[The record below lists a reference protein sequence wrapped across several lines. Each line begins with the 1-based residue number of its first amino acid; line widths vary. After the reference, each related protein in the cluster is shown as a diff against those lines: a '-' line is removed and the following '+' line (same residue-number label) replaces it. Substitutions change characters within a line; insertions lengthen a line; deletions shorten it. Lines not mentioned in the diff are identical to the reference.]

1 MTQPHR
7 HAHRVLISL
16 LASGGLVVGGALS
29 AAPGGSGTGDL
40 SSTYDARTRQRAE
53 VVAEGAP
60 HTHPGQGGTAVVDAA
75 SGGALD
81 DALDDGHGHVH
92 DDPTTKNAISRSG
105 EASQAPDR
113 TTPAQREASRATV
126 AAQRTLR
133 EPRLTGVPLRSK
145 RRLVPESGYAMAG
158 GCYSLGGQPL
168 TFQATGLGSYLLYAP
183 DRTFLAGDGSGG
195 AVWAAAPSPDSDWTV
210 SKAGRGRFTFTL
222 ADGRALRRTTTRS
235 GPGFATGAAESFA
248 LRRTTGC
255 TAFPEVETNVGGRP
269 FGGVTAFQEVRGY
282 VDPHVHGQTHEFLG
296 GRVICS
302 PPFHEYGAAAALVDC
317 PDHQLADGR
326 GAVLEDALADRTPGS
341 GHDPVGWPTFSYWPN
356 PHSLTHQQVYYKWL
370 ERSWRAGLRI
380 HTSLLTENHILCTVY
395 PLKKNSCDDRDAVRL
410 QAKDMRAMQDYIDA
424 QYGGPG
430 RGWYRIVTDPFEA
443 RRVINQGKLAVV
455 MGMETSVPLGCNV
468 QLGRPTCT
476 EEQMLAELAEMKKL
490 GVSQMELTNKFDNAF
505 TGVAGDAGT
514 IGPLTN
520 SANFLSTG
528 SFLRMQTCPSSH
540 APGTEDRLQSP
551 NLGDLGGPG
560 GGQQTPPLETAQQD
574 AIFGA
579 IWKLFGD
586 VGVQPAPIYPA
597 GPHCNQL
604 GLSPLGKRLISA
616 MIDSRILFDPDHMSV
631 AGRNAALDY
640 LEQQQAAGRPVG
652 VVSSHSWS
660 TPDAYPRIYRLGGFV
675 APYAGDSTGFVEK
688 WRQHLGWTDRRF
700 YFGFGFGS
708 DMNGFGA
715 QGDPRGADAP
725 TPVTYPF
732 TGLNGVTIS
741 QQRSGERVFDINTDG
756 VAHYGMYAD
765 WVEDVEHVAGADGA
779 ALATDLGRGAEA
791 YLQTWERS
799 WGIAP
804 DSCRNPA
811 LRRSVRAFT
820 RAADTG
826 LRARALM
833 RRVGQPWQRL
843 GREFTYCARTPGKQ
857 RVLMTVELSRAG
869 KVVGVRRG

>member
-1 MTQPHR
+1 MTSTRRPAQR
-7 HAHRVLISL
+7 ILISL
-16 LASGGLVVGGALS
+16 LTAGGLVTGAVLS
-29 AAPGGSGTGDL
+29 AGPGGPAS
-40 SSTYDARTRQRAE
+40 AE
-53 VVAEGAP
+53 SRP
-60 HTHPGQGGTAVVDAA
+60 HTHRGTAT
-75 SGGALD
+75 GATGIEAITDLS
-81 DALDDGHGHVH
+81 LQDGQGHVH
-92 DDPTTKNAISRSG
+92 NDPATKNAISRSG
-105 EASQAPDR
+105 EAATAPDSTSPR
-113 TTPAQREASRATV
+113 QRAASRARV
-126 AAQRTLR
+126 AAQRTQR
-133 EPRLTGVPLRSK
+133 EPRLTGVALRSK
-145 RRLVPESGYAMAG
+145 RRLVPESVYAMAG
-158 GCYSLGGQPL
+158 GCYRLGGRPI
-168 TFQATGLGSYLLYAP
+168 TFQATGLGSYLLYAA
-183 DRTFLAGDGSGG
+183 DRTFLAASGTD
-195 AVWAAAPSPDSDWTV
+195 ATTWAADPSPSSDWTLR
-210 SKAGRGRFTFTL
+210 KAGHGRFTFTL
-222 ADGRALRRTTTRS
+222 ADGRALRRTSS
-235 GPGFATGAAESFA
+235 GFSTGRAEPLA
-248 LRRTTGC
+248 LRRTTRC

-302 PPFHEYGAAAALVDC
+302 PPFHKYGAAAALVDC
-317 PDHQLADGR
+317 PDHQVADGR
-326 GAVLEDALADRTPGS
+326 GALLEDALSGHTPGT

-430 RGWYRIVTDPFEA
+430 RGWYRIVTNPFEA
-443 RRVINQGKLAVV
+443 RKVINQGKLAVV

-468 QLGRPTCT
+468 QLGRATCT
-476 EEQMLAELAEMKKL
+476 EAQMLAELAEMKKL

-505 TGVAGDAGT
+505 TGVAGDSGT
-514 IGPLTN
+514 NGPLTN

-528 SFLRMQTCPSSH
+528 SFLRMQTCPSAY

-551 NLGDLGGPG
+551 NLGDLP
-560 GGQQTPPLETAQQD
+560 GGQQSAPDQD

-586 VGVQPAPIYPA
+586 VGVQPVPLYPA

-604 GLSPLGKRLISA
+604 GLSPLGQRLLSA

-640 LEQQQAAGRPVG
+640 MEQQQAAGRPVG

-675 APYAGDSTGFVEK
+675 APYAGDSTGFVDK
-688 WRQHLGWTDRRF
+688 WRQHLGWTDGRY

-715 QGDPRGADAP
+715 QGDPRGAGAAD
-725 TPVTYPF
+725 PVTYPF
-732 TGLNGVTIS
+732 TGLGGVTIS

-756 VAHYGMYAD
+756 VAHYGLYAD

-779 ALATDLGRGAEA
+779 ALAADLSRGAEA

-799 WGIAP
+799 WGLAP
-804 DSCRNPA
+804 DSCRNPG
-811 LRRSVRAFT
+811 LRTSVKAFT

-826 LRARALM
+826 IGTRALM
-833 RRVGQPWQRL
+833 RRLGQPWQRL
-843 GREFTYCARTPGKQ
+843 GREFTYCARKPGRL
-857 RVLMTVELSRAG
+857 RVLMTVELSRGG
-869 KVVGVRRG
+869 KVTGVRRS

>member
-1 MTQPHR
+1 
-7 HAHRVLISL
+7 
-16 LASGGLVVGGALS
+16 
-29 AAPGGSGTGDL
+29 
-40 SSTYDARTRQRAE
+40 
-53 VVAEGAP
+53 
-60 HTHPGQGGTAVVDAA
+60 
-75 SGGALD
+75 
-81 DALDDGHGHVH
+81 
-92 DDPTTKNAISRSG
+92 
-105 EASQAPDR
+105 
-113 TTPAQREASRATV
+113 
-126 AAQRTLR
+126 
-133 EPRLTGVPLRSK
+133 
-145 RRLVPESGYAMAG
+145 MAG
-158 GCYSLGGQPL
+158 GCYRLAGQPL
-168 TFQATGLGSYLLYAP
+168 TFQATGLGTYLLYAA
-183 DRTFLAGDGSGG
+183 DATFLAASGADG
-195 AVWAAAPSPDSDWTV
+195 AAFVATPSPLADWTARE
-210 SKAGRGRFTFTL
+210 AGAGRFTFTL
-222 ADGRALRRTTTRS
+222 AVGRSLRGSS
-235 GPGFATGAAESFA
+235 GSFGTGAADAFA
-248 LRRTTGC
+248 LRRAEGC
-255 TAFPEVETNVGGRP
+255 TAFPEVETNVSGRP
-269 FGGVTAFQEVRGY
+269 FGGVTSFQEVRGY

-302 PPFHEYGAAAALVDC
+302 PPFHPYGAAATLVDC

-326 GAVLEDALADRTPGS
+326 GAALEDVLADRAPGT

-410 QAKDMRAMQDYIDA
+410 QARDMRAMQDYIDA

-430 RGWYRIVTDPFEA
+430 RGWYRIVTDPFQA
-443 RRVINQGKLAVV
+443 RTVINQGKLAVV

-468 QLGRPTCT
+468 QLGRATCT
-476 EEQMLAELAEMKKL
+476 EEQMLAELAEMKRL

-505 TGVAGDAGT
+505 TGVAGDGGT
-514 IGPLTN
+514 TGTLTN

-528 SFLRMQTCPSSH
+528 SFLRMQTCPS
-540 APGTEDRLQSP
+540 AYPPGTEDRLQSP
-551 NLGDLGGPG
+551 NLGDLGGA
-560 GGQQTPPLETAQQD
+560 GGQQTPEQD

-586 VGVQPAPIYPA
+586 VGVQPAPLYPA

-604 GLSPLGKRLISA
+604 GLSPLGQRLLSA
-616 MIDSRILFDPDHMSV
+616 MIDSRIMFDPDHMSV

-640 LEQQQAAGRPVG
+640 LEQQQAAGRSPG

-675 APYAGDSTGFVEK
+675 APYAGDSTGFVDK
-688 WRQHLGWTDRRF
+688 WRQHLGWTDGRY

-715 QGDPRGADAP
+715 QGDPRGAAAAD
-725 TPVTYPF
+725 PVTYPF
-732 TGLNGVTIS
+732 TGLDGVTIS
-741 QQRSGERVFDINTDG
+741 RQRSGERVFDINTDG

-779 ALATDLGRGAEA
+779 ALGADLARGAEA

-799 WGIAP
+799 FGLAP
-804 DSCRNPA
+804 DSCRNPG

-843 GREFTYCARTPGKQ
+843 GRTFTYCAKKPGRK

-869 KVVGVRRG
+869 VVTRVRRG

>member
-1 MTQPHR
+1 MTTTPHPAR
-7 HAHRVLISL
+7 RVLISL
-16 LASGGLVVGGALS
+16 LAAAGLVGAGALTVAHDPTPS
-29 AAPGGSGTGDL
+29 ANL
-40 SSTYDARTRQRAE
+40 SSTYDSQARQRAE
-53 VVAEGAP
+53 VVAERRP
-60 HTHPGQGGTAVVDAA
+60 HSHPGVGGITA
-75 SGGALD
+75 
-81 DALDDGHGHVH
+81 ALDDGHGHVH
-92 DDPTTKNAISRSG
+92 DPATKNAISRSG
-105 EASQAPDR
+105 EAATAPDP
-113 TTPAQREASRATV
+113 TTPRQRAASRAR
-126 AAQRTLR
+126 AEAQRTLA
-133 EPRLTGVPLRSK
+133 EPRLTEVPLRSK
-145 RRLVPESGYAMAG
+145 RRVVPESRYAMAG
-158 GCYSLGGQPL
+158 GCYTLGGRPL
-168 TFQATGLGSYLLYAP
+168 TFQATGLGTYLLYAA
-183 DRTFLAGDGSGG
+183 DRTFLAASSGDTTT
-195 AVWAAAPSPDSDWTV
+195 WAAAPSPDADWTV
-210 SKAGRGRFTFTL
+210 RGAGRGRFTFTL
-222 ADGRALRRTTTRS
+222 ADGRALRRTAS
-235 GPGFATGAAESFA
+235 GVGMGTAEPFA
-248 LRRTTGC
+248 LRRTEGC
-255 TAFPEVETNVGGRP
+255 AAFPEVETNVDGRP
-269 FGGVTAFQEVRGY
+269 FGGATSFQEVRGY

-302 PPFHEYGAAAALVDC
+302 PPFHKYGAAAALVDC

-326 GAVLEDALADRTPGS
+326 GALLEDVLAGHAPGT

-430 RGWYRIVTDPFEA
+430 RGWYRIVTDPFQA
-443 RRVINQGKLAVV
+443 RKVINQGKLAVV

-476 EEQMLAELAEMKKL
+476 EEQMLTELTEMKQL

-528 SFLRMQTCPSSH
+528 SFLRMQQCPASNP
-540 APGTEDRLQSP
+540 PGTEDRLQSP
-551 NLGDLGGPG
+551 NLGDLGGG
-560 GGQQTPPLETAQQD
+560 QQQTPIGGAQQD

-586 VGVQPAPIYPA
+586 VGVQPAPVYPA

-604 GLSPLGKRLISA
+604 GLSPLGQKLLSA
-616 MIDSRILFDPDHMSV
+616 MIDQKILFDPDHMSV

-640 LEQQQAAGRPVG
+640 LEQQQAAGRSPG

-688 WRQHLGWTDRRF
+688 WRQHLGWTDSRY

-715 QGDPRGADAP
+715 QGDPRGAGASN
-725 TPVTYPF
+725 PVTYPF
-732 TGLNGVTIS
+732 TGLGGVTVDR
-741 QQRSGERVFDINTDG
+741 QRSGERVFDVNTDG
-756 VAHYGMYAD
+756 VAHYGLYAD
-765 WVEDVEHVAGADGA
+765 WVEDAEHVAGAEGG
-779 ALATDLGRGAEA
+779 ALAADLSRGAEA
-791 YLQTWERS
+791 YLQTWERA
-799 WGIAP
+799 WGLAP
-804 DSCRNPA
+804 DSCRNPG
-811 LRRSVRAFT
+811 LRTSVRTFI
-820 RAADTG
+820 RAADPG

-843 GREFTYCARTPGKQ
+843 GREFTYCATKPGRE
-857 RVLMTVELSRAG
+857 RVLMTVELSRG
-869 KVVGVRRG
+869 GTVVGVRRG

>member
-1 MTQPHR
+1 MTSTPRHR
-7 HAHRVLISL
+7 QRLLISL
-16 LASGGLVVGGALS
+16 LTAAGIVTTGVVS
-29 AAPGGSGTGDL
+29 AAPGGPPSASL
-40 SSTYDARTRQRAE
+40 SSTYDAQARERAE
-53 VVAEGAP
+53 ARAEREP
-60 HTHPGQGGTAVVDAA
+60 HTHPGATDAATAVNA
-75 SGGALD
+75 SFG
-81 DALDDGHGHVH
+81 DGHGHVH
-92 DDPTTKNAISRSG
+92 NDPATKNAISRSG
-105 EASQAPDR
+105 EAAAHPDA
-113 TTPAQREASRATV
+113 TTPAQRAASRARV
-126 AAQRTLR
+126 AEQRQQR

-145 RRLVPESGYAMAG
+145 RRAVPESVYAMAG
-158 GCYSLGGQPL
+158 GCYRLGGQPL
-168 TFQATGLGSYLLYAP
+168 TFQATGLGSYLLYAA
-183 DRTFLAGDGSGG
+183 DRTFLAATGPDTAG
-195 AVWAAAPSPDSDWTV
+195 WAAAPSPDADWT
-210 SKAGRGRFTFTL
+210 ARRTDAGRFTFTL
-222 ADGRALRRTTTRS
+222 ADGRSLRRTGS
-235 GPGFATGAAESFA
+235 DFATGDPDSFA
-248 LRRTTGC
+248 LRRTDGC
-255 TAFPEVETNVGGRP
+255 TAFPEVGTNVSGRP
-269 FGGVTAFQEVRGY
+269 FGGVTSFQEVRGW

-302 PPFHEYGAAAALVDC
+302 PPFHRYGAPAALVDC
-317 PDHQLADGR
+317 PDHQVADGR
-326 GAVLEDALADRTPGS
+326 GAVLEDVLAGHTPGT

-476 EEQMLAELAEMKKL
+476 EEQMLAELAEMKRL

-505 TGVAGDAGT
+505 TGVAGDSGS

-528 SFLRMQTCPSSH
+528 SFLRMRTCPSSNP
-540 APGTEDRLQSP
+540 PGMEDKLQSP
-551 NLGDLGGPG
+551 NLGDLPG
-560 GGQQTPPLETAQQD
+560 SPGTPPQGTPDQD

-586 VGVQPAPIYPA
+586 AGVQPAPVYPA

-604 GLSPLGKRLISA
+604 GLSPLGQRLLSA
-616 MIDSRILFDPDHMSV
+616 MIDQKILFDPDHMSV

-640 LEQQQAAGRPVG
+640 MEQQQAAGRSPG

-715 QGDPRGADAP
+715 QGDPRGADASN
-725 TPVTYPF
+725 PVTYPF
-732 TGLNGVTIS
+732 TGLGGVTIDRE
-741 QQRSGERVFDINTDG
+741 RSGERVFDINTDG
-756 VAHYGMYAD
+756 VAHYGLYAD
-765 WVEDVEHVAGADGA
+765 WVEDAEHVAGADGA
-779 ALATDLGRGAEA
+779 ALGADLARGAEA
-791 YLQTWERS
+791 YLQTWERA

-804 DSCRNPA
+804 DSCRNPG
-811 LRRSVRAFT
+811 LRLSVRAFT
-820 RAADTG
+820 RAADPG

-843 GREFTYCARTPGKQ
+843 GREFTYCAKTSARQ
-857 RVLMTVELSRAG
+857 RVPMTVELSRAG

>member
-1 MTQPHR
+1 MTETRRPVQR
-7 HAHRVLISL
+7 ILISL
-16 LASGGLVVGGALS
+16 LAGGALVTGAVVS
-29 AAPGGSGTGDL
+29 AGPGGPATADL
-40 SSTYDARTRQRAE
+40 PSTYDAQAAQRAA
-53 VVAEGAP
+53 VAAESRP
-60 HTHPGQGGTAVVDAA
+60 HTHAGGTATAVAD
-75 SGGALD
+75 S
-81 DALDDGHGHVH
+81 LDDGHGHVH
-92 DDPTTKNAISRSG
+92 DDPRTKNATSRSG
-105 EASQAPDR
+105 EAAAAPDA
-113 TTPAQREASRATV
+113 TTPAQREASRTRV
-126 AAQRTLR
+126 AAERRQR
-133 EPRLTGVPLRSK
+133 EPRLVGVPLRAE
-145 RRLVPESGYAMAG
+145 RRLVPEDVHAMAG
-158 GCYSLGGQPL
+158 GCYRLGGLPT
-168 TFQATGLGSYLLYAP
+168 TFQATGLGSYLLYGV
-183 DRTFLAGDGSGG
+183 DRTFLAASDAGG
-195 AVWAAAPSPDSDWTV
+195 ASWVAAPSPAADWTV
-210 SKAGRGRFTFTL
+210 RKAGRGRFTFTL
-222 ADGRALRRTTTRS
+222 ADGRSLRRTSGGFATGSAQPLALRRTS
-235 GPGFATGAAESFA
+235 
-248 LRRTTGC
+248 GC
-255 TAFPEVETNVGGRP
+255 TAFPEVGTDVSGRP
-269 FGGVTAFQEVRGY
+269 FGGVTSFQEVRGY

-302 PPFHEYGAAAALVDC
+302 PPFHPYGAAAALVDC

-326 GAVLEDALADRTPGS
+326 GALLEDVLSGNTPGA

-443 RRVINQGKLAVV
+443 RKVINQGKLAVV

-476 EEQMLAELAEMKKL
+476 EAQMLAELAEMKEL

-505 TGVAGDAGT
+505 TGVAGDGGT

-528 SFLRMQTCPSSH
+528 SFLRMQTCPTTY

-551 NLGDLGGPG
+551 NLGDLGGSS
-560 GGQQTPPLETAQQD
+560 GQQTPEQD

-586 VGVQPAPIYPA
+586 VGVQPAPLYPA

-604 GLSPLGKRLISA
+604 GLSPLGEKLLSA

-660 TPDAYPRIYRLGGFV
+660 TPDAYPRIYRLGGFI
-675 APYAGDSTGFVEK
+675 APYAGDSTGFVDK

-715 QGDPRGADAP
+715 QGDPRGAGAAD
-725 TPVTYPF
+725 PVTYPF
-732 TGLNGVTIS
+732 TALGGASVS
-741 QQRSGERVFDINTDG
+741 RQRSGERVFDINTDG

-765 WVEDVEHVAGADGA
+765 WVEDVAHVAGADGA
-779 ALATDLGRGAEA
+779 ALGADLARGAEA

-799 WGIAP
+799 WGLAP
-804 DSCRNPA
+804 DSCRNPG
-811 LRRSVRAFT
+811 LRRSVKAFT
-820 RAADTG
+820 RAADAGIGT
-826 LRARALM
+826 RALM

-843 GREFTYCARTPGKQ
+843 GREFTYCAKKPGKQ
-857 RVLMTVELSRAG
+857 RVLMSVELSRGG
-869 KVVGVRRG
+869 KVTGVRRG

>member
-1 MTQPHR
+1 MTPTRRPVQR
-7 HAHRVLISL
+7 ILISL
-16 LASGGLVVGGALS
+16 LAAGGLVTGGVLS
-29 AAPGGSGTGDL
+29 IGPGGPASANL
-40 SSTYDARTRQRAE
+40 SSTYDAQVRQRAE
-53 VVAEGAP
+53 VAAEGRP
-60 HTHPGQGGTAVVDAA
+60 HTHPGATGTAAGIAA
-75 SGGALD
+75 IVGG
-81 DALDDGHGHVH
+81 GHGHVH
-92 DDPTTKNAISRSG
+92 NDPATKNAISRSG
-105 EASQAPDR
+105 EAASAPDR
-113 TTPAQREASRATV
+113 TTPRQRAASRARV
-126 AAQRTLR
+126 VAQRTQR
-133 EPRLTGVPLRSK
+133 KPRLKGVPLRSK
-145 RRLVPESGYAMAG
+145 RRQVPESGYAMAG
-158 GCYSLGGQPL
+158 GCYRLGGHPL
-168 TFQATGLGSYLLYAP
+168 TFQATGLGTYLLYAA
-183 DRTFLAGDGSGG
+183 DRTFLAGTAGGG
-195 AVWAAAPSPDSDWTV
+195 AAWAAAPSPDADWRARKV
-210 SKAGRGRFTFTL
+210 GHGRFTFTL
-222 ADGRALRRTTTRS
+222 ADGRALRRTTS
-235 GPGFATGAAESFA
+235 GFATGRAERLA

-255 TAFPEVETNVGGRP
+255 TPFPEVETNVTGRP
-269 FGGVTAFQEVRGY
+269 FGGVTSFQEVRGY

-302 PPFHEYGAAAALVDC
+302 PPFHKYGAAAALVDC
-317 PDHQLADGR
+317 PDHQLAGGR
-326 GAVLEDALADRTPGS
+326 GALLEDVLAGHAPGT

-410 QAKDMRAMQDYIDA
+410 QARDMRAMQDYIDA

-430 RGWYRIVTDPFEA
+430 RGWYRIVTNPFQA

-476 EEQMLAELAEMKKL
+476 ETQMLAELAEMKEL

-505 TGVAGDAGT
+505 TGVAGDGGT

-528 SFLRMQTCPSSH
+528 SFLRMQTCPASN
-540 APGTEDRLQSP
+540 APGVEDRLQSP
-551 NLGDLGGPG
+551 HLGDLT
-560 GGQQTPPLETAQQD
+560 GGQQSTPEQD

-586 VGVQPAPIYPA
+586 VGVQPAPLYPA

-604 GLSPLGKRLISA
+604 GLSALGQRLLSA
-616 MIDSRILFDPDHMSV
+616 MIDSHILFDPDHMSV
-631 AGRNAALDY
+631 AGRTAALDY
-640 LEQQQAAGRPVG
+640 LDEQQAAGRAVG

-688 WRQHLGWTDRRF
+688 WRQHLGWTDWRY

-715 QGDPRGADAP
+715 QGDPRGAGAAN
-725 TPVTYPF
+725 PVTYPF
-732 TGLNGVTIS
+732 TGLNGVTVS
-741 QQRSGERVFDINTDG
+741 QQRSGERVFDINSDG
-756 VAHYGMYAD
+756 VAHYGLYAD
-765 WVEDVEHVAGADGA
+765 WVEDAEHVAGADGA
-779 ALATDLGRGAEA
+779 ALGADLARGAEA
-791 YLQTWERS
+791 YLQTWERA
-799 WGIAP
+799 WGLAP
-804 DSCRNPA
+804 DSCRNPGV
-811 LRRSVRAFT
+811 RRSVRAFA

-826 LRARALM
+826 IGTRALM
-833 RRVGQPWQRL
+833 RRLGQPWQRL
-843 GREFTYCARTPGKQ
+843 GREFTYCAKRPGKQ

-869 KVVGVRRG
+869 KVTAVRRG

>member
-1 MTQPHR
+1 MTPTPPPVQR
-7 HAHRVLISL
+7 TVISL
-16 LASGGLVVGGALS
+16 LAAAGLVGSGLLG
-29 AAPGGSGTGDL
+29 AAPGGTPPADL
-40 SSTYDARTRQRAE
+40 PSLYDAQAGQRA
-53 VVAEGAP
+53 A
-60 HTHPGQGGTAVVDAA
+60 AVAA
-75 SGGALD
+75 SGLHTHASTPEAENGAQTVN
-81 DALDDGHGHVH
+81 ASFDDGHGHVH
-92 DDPTTKNAISRSG
+92 DDPATKNAVSRSG
-105 EASQAPDR
+105 ETAAAPD
-113 TTPAQREASRATV
+113 TTTAHQRAASRRQV
-126 AAQRTLR
+126 AAQRTQR
-133 EPRLTGVPLRSK
+133 EPRLRGVPLRAE
-145 RRLVPESGYAMAG
+145 RRRVPENRYAMAG
-158 GCYSLGGQPL
+158 GCYRLGTQPL
-168 TFQATGLGSYLLYAP
+168 TFQATGLGTYLLYAP
-183 DRTFLAGDGSGG
+183 DRTFLAASGSGTT
-195 AVWAAAPSPDSDWTV
+195 WAPSPSPDADWTV
-210 SKAGRGRFTFTL
+210 REAGRGRFTFTL
-222 ADGRALRRTTTRS
+222 TDGRSLRRTAT
-235 GPGFATGAAESFA
+235 GFAVGAPEALA

-255 TAFPEVETNVGGRP
+255 TAFPEVETNVRGRP
-269 FGGVTAFQEVRGY
+269 FGGVTSFQEVRGW

-302 PPFHEYGAAAALVDC
+302 PPFHKYGVAAALVDC
-317 PDHQLADGR
+317 PDHQVADGR
-326 GAVLEDALADRTPGS
+326 GAALEDVLADRAPGT

-430 RGWYRIVTDPFEA
+430 RGWYRIVTDPFQA
-443 RRVINQGKLAVV
+443 RKVINEGKLAVV

-468 QLGRPTCT
+468 QLGRATCT
-476 EEQMLAELAEMKKL
+476 EEQMLAELAEMRRL

-514 IGPLTN
+514 TGTLTN
-520 SANFLSTG
+520 GANFLSTG
-528 SFLRMQTCPSSH
+528 SFLRMQTCPSSNP
-540 APGTEDRLQSP
+540 PGMEDRLQSP
-551 NLGDLGGPG
+551 NLGDLPGGPQG
-560 GGQQTPPLETAQQD
+560 TPEQD

-604 GLSPLGKRLISA
+604 GLSPLGKRLLSA
-616 MIDSRILFDPDHMSV
+616 MIDQKILFDPDHMSV

-652 VVSSHSWS
+652 VLSSHSWS

-675 APYAGDSTGFVEK
+675 APYAGDSTGFVDK
-688 WRQHLGWTDRRF
+688 WRQHLGWTDERF

-725 TPVTYPF
+725 APVTYPF
-732 TGLNGVTIS
+732 TGLGGVTIDR
-741 QQRSGERVFDINTDG
+741 QRSGERVFDVNTDG
-756 VAHYGMYAD
+756 VAHYGLYAD
-765 WVEDVEHVAGADGA
+765 WVEDAEHVAGSDGA
-779 ALATDLGRGAEA
+779 ALGADLARGAEA
-791 YLQTWERS
+791 YLQTWERA
-799 WGIAP
+799 WGLAP
-804 DSCRNPA
+804 DSCRNPG
-811 LRRSVRAFT
+811 LRRSVKAFT

-826 LRARALM
+826 LGARALM
-833 RRVGQPWQRL
+833 RRLGQPWQRL
-843 GREFTYCARTPGKQ
+843 GREFTYCAKEPGKQ
-857 RVLMTVELSRAG
+857 RVLMTVELSRGG

>member
-1 MTQPHR
+1 MTPTPR
-7 HAHRVLISL
+7 PARRIVVSL
-16 LASGGLVVGGALS
+16 LAAGGLVTGALMTGGVVPT
-29 AAPGGSGTGDL
+29 APGGAVPADL
-40 SSTYDARTRQRAE
+40 ISTYDEQVRARVDALAGPPPITDP
-53 VVAEGAP
+53 GAAAIAA
-60 HTHPGQGGTAVVDAA
+60 TAGTA
-75 SGGALD
+75 SL
-81 DALDDGHGHVH
+81 DGHGHVH
-92 DDPTTKNAISRSG
+92 HDPTTKNAVSRSG
-105 EASQAPDR
+105 EAVAHPDR
-113 TTPAQREASRATV
+113 TTPRQQAASRARV
-126 AAQRTLR
+126 ASQRKQR
-133 EPRLTGVPLRSK
+133 EPRLTGVPLRTQ
-145 RRLVPESGYAMAG
+145 RRAVPEDVYAMAG
-158 GCYSLGGQPL
+158 GCYRLGGRPL
-168 TFQATGLGSYLLYAP
+168 TFRATGLGSYLLYAA
-183 DRTFLAGDGSGG
+183 DRTFLAASAPDDTAAS
-195 AVWAAAPSPDSDWTV
+195 AADDTVWAADPSPLADWT
-210 SKAGRGRFTFTL
+210 ARRTGRGRFTFTL
-222 ADGRALRRTTTRS
+222 ADGRSLRRTS
-235 GPGFATGAAESFA
+235 TGLGTGSAESFA
-248 LRRTTGC
+248 RRRTTGC
-255 TAFPEVETNVGGRP
+255 AAFPEVETNVSGRP
-269 FGGVTAFQEVRGY
+269 FGGVTSYQEVRGW

-302 PPFHEYGAAAALVDC
+302 PPFHRYGAPAALVDC

-326 GAVLEDALADRTPGS
+326 GALLEDVLADRTPGT
-341 GHDPVGWPTFSYWPN
+341 GHDPVGWPTFSYWPG

-380 HTSLLTENHILCTVY
+380 HTSLLTENHVLCTVY

-410 QAKDMRAMQDYIDA
+410 QAADMRAMQDYIDA

-430 RGWYRIVTDPFEA
+430 RGWYRIVTNPFEA
-443 RRVINQGKLAVV
+443 RRVINRGKLAVV

-476 EEQMLAELAEMKKL
+476 EEQMLAELAEMRRL

-528 SFLRMQTCPSSH
+528 SFLRMRTCPSSNP
-540 APGTEDRLQSP
+540 PGVEDRLQSP
-551 NLGDLGGPG
+551 NLGDLGGSG
-560 GGQQTPPLETAQQD
+560 AQATPEQD

-586 VGVQPAPIYPA
+586 TGVQPAPLYPA

-604 GLSPLGKRLISA
+604 GLSPLGEKLLSA
-616 MIDSRILFDPDHMSV
+616 MIDHKILVDPDHMSV

-640 LEQQQAAGRPVG
+640 LEQQQAAGRTPG

-688 WRQHLGWTDRRF
+688 WRRHLGWTDRRY

-715 QGDPRGADAP
+715 QGDARGADAP
-725 TPVTYPF
+725 APVTYPF
-732 TGLNGVTIS
+732 TGLAGVTIG
-741 QQRSGERVFDINTDG
+741 QQRSGERVYDINTDG
-756 VAHYGMYAD
+756 VSHYGLYAD
-765 WVEDVEHVAGADGA
+765 WVEDAEHVAGPDGA
-779 ALATDLGRGAEA
+779 ALGADLARGAEA
-791 YLQTWERS
+791 YLQTWERA
-799 WGIAP
+799 WGLAP

-820 RAADTG
+820 RAADPG
-826 LRARALM
+826 IGARALM

-843 GREFTYCARTPGKQ
+843 GREFTYCAKRPGKR
-857 RVLMTVELSRAG
+857 RVLMTVALSRG
-869 KVVGVRRG
+869 GTVTGVRRRG

>member
-1 MTQPHR
+1 MTQTPR
-7 HAHRVLISL
+7 HAHRLLLSL
-16 LASGGLVVGGALS
+16 LASGGLVVGGMLT
-29 AAPGGSGTGDL
+29 AAPVGGGAPNLT
-40 SSTYDARTRQRAE
+40 STYDAQARQRAE
-53 VVAEGAP
+53 VVAERRP
-60 HTHPGQGGTAVVDAA
+60 HTHPGTG
-75 SGGALD
+75 SGGITPVA
-81 DALDDGHGHVH
+81 DDGHGHVH

-105 EASQAPDR
+105 EAAAAPDR
-113 TTPAQREASRATV
+113 TTPAQRAASRARV
-126 AAQRTLR
+126 AMQRTQR
-133 EPRLTGVPLRSK
+133 EPRLVGVPLRSK
-145 RRLVPESGYAMAG
+145 RQRVPESVYAMAG

-183 DRTFLAGDGSGG
+183 DRTFLAAAASGG
-195 AVWAAAPSPDSDWTV
+195 AAWAAAPSPESDWTV
-210 SKAGRGRFTFTL
+210 RQTGRGRFTFTL
-222 ADGRALRRTTTRS
+222 ADGRALRS
-235 GPGFATGAAESFA
+235 GFATGTAEPFA

-255 TAFPEVETNVGGRP
+255 TAFPEVETNVSGRP
-269 FGGVTAFQEVRGY
+269 FGGVTGYQEVRGY

-302 PPFHEYGAAAALVDC
+302 PPFHKYGAAAALVDC

-326 GAVLEDALADRTPGS
+326 GAALEDVLSGNTPGS

-395 PLKKNSCDDRDAVRL
+395 PLKKNSCDDRDSVRL
-410 QAKDMRAMQDYIDA
+410 QAQDMRAMQDYIDA

-430 RGWYRIVTDPFEA
+430 RGWYRIVTSPFEA
-443 RRVINQGKLAVV
+443 RKVINAGKLAVV

-528 SFLRMQTCPSSH
+528 SFLRMQTCPTTY

-551 NLGDLGGPG
+551 NLGDLTGAGAQG
-560 GGQQTPPLETAQQD
+560 TPPHDAAQQD

-586 VGVQPAPIYPA
+586 LGVQPAPIYPK

-604 GLSPLGKRLISA
+604 GLSPLGQRLLSA
-616 MIDSRILFDPDHMSV
+616 MIDQKILFDPDHMSV

-688 WRQHLGWTDRRF
+688 WRQHLGWTDKRF

-715 QGDPRGADAP
+715 QGDPRGAGAP
-725 TPVTYPF
+725 DPVTYPF
-732 TGLNGVTIS
+732 TGLDGVTIS

-765 WVEDVEHVAGADGA
+765 WVEDVQHVAGADGS
-779 ALATDLGRGAEA
+779 ALGADLGRGAEA

-811 LRRSVRAFT
+811 LRKSVRAFT

-833 RRVGQPWQRL
+833 QRVGQPWQRL
-843 GREFTYCARTPGKQ
+843 GRTFTYCAKKPGKQ
-857 RVLMTVELSRAG
+857 RVLMTVELSGKG
-869 KVVGVRRG
+869 KVTGVRRG